1 MSRKVCVIINPASG
15 KGRGAK
21 AEPRI
26 RAAFGAVGVTD
37 IRSTTAKGDERHVAL
52 RAIED
57 GVDTIVAVGGDGTWG
72 NVANAI
78 LGAQAPVRL
87 AFAAA
92 GTGNDFAKTVGA
104 PALDFAATARL
115 AVDDADMLVDVGQI
129 EGKYF
134 LNVAGFGFDIAVIED
149 VERITWLRGN
159 AVYLYSALRQLFGY
173 QGMTAG
179 VTTPA
184 HGLGAERRHLMLIVA
199 NGKNFGGA
207 FRIAPA
213 ASVTDGQL
221 DAVSIAVASPFRRM
235 KLFAS
240 ATRGTHVALPE
251 VRIEQA
257 PSFRLAFAEPPAY
270 ETDGEYNRARSAV
283 LEVSCVPGALRVVT
297 PAAAIT
303 AATAVIA
310 ATEAK
315 AAAAITPAM
324 GITPA

>member
-283 LEVSCVPGALRVVT
+283 IDVSCVPGALRVVT

>member
-297 PAAAIT
+297 PAAAVT
-303 AATAVIA
+303 AATAVSA

-315 AAAAITPAM
+315 AATATTPAM